1 MTSSKN
7 SELEIQLQQIENI
20 LDVVK
25 QQLNGIKKYKLNVPV
40 MELEMLQHNVSTLTK
55 AVSNLPV
62 EKQTEI
68 KKKVEEVSKSASVVK
83 EPEHN
88 TEDLLS
94 EIGVKVNEKPVAE
107 TPDVDSESY
116 VHESL
121 ESKVSAL
128 SIHERIAEKHEDNSH
143 ATMHQTKKLDS
154 LQSTI
159 GLNEKF
165 LFIKDLFHGKN
176 ELYVQAIKKLDDCS
190 NMTEALDVIKHHI
203 PNEIISE
210 ETEAYLQFVELLNRR
225 YEA

>member
-121 ESKVSAL
+121 ESKVSA
-128 SIHERIAEKHEDNSH
+128 
-143 ATMHQTKKLDS
+143 
-154 LQSTI
+154 
-159 GLNEKF
+159 
-165 LFIKDLFHGKN
+165 
-176 ELYVQAIKKLDDCS
+176 
-190 NMTEALDVIKHHI
+190 
-203 PNEIISE
+203 
-210 ETEAYLQFVELLNRR
+210 
-225 YEA
+225 